1 MKTFDE
7 IRKILAEHKQELREK
22 FKIEQLGIF
31 GSYARN
37 EQTDDSDL
45 DVVIGFEDEESMGGL
60 EFVGRM
66 MDVEES
72 LENAMGIK
80 VPLASKRQAMTSNK
94 WEYVK
99 QDLIYV

>member
-7 IRKILAEHKQELREK
+7 IRSILAEHKQELKEK
-22 FKIEQLGIF
+22 FNVEQLGIF

-37 EQTDDSDL
+37 EQRDDSDL
-45 DVVIGFEDEESMGGL
+45 DVVIGFEDEESGGRL

-66 MDVEES
+66 MDVEEF

-80 VPLASKRQAMTSNK
+80 VHLVSKRQAMASDK

-99 QDLIYV
+99 QDLIYL